1 MLNKG
6 RTLIY
11 DCHLKI
17 NWVFL
22 KVLKNIL
29 MKVYVKVSILRS
41 HNHGFCT
48 AYLRLKPFF
57 VLLIQVLK
65 KWVKFLCPH
74 YDISLLTS
82 LP

>member
-1 MLNKG
+1 
-6 RTLIY
+6 
-11 DCHLKI
+11 
-17 NWVFL
+17 
-22 KVLKNIL
+22 

-65 KWVKFLCPH
+65 KWVKFFVS
-74 YDISLLTS
+74 SLRHLTS
-82 LP
+82 NEFTLKYSSEFAEIICDQNASSYLSSLDVD